1 RSSTRTLST
10 QCVATLGTTLRRKWM
25 ITRSYSELR
34 RLNTFEERYQY
45 LQLRGQVGNATFGYE
60 RYLNQRFYTSRE
72 WRQVREYVIARD
84 EGLDLGFPGYEIFDR
99 IIIHHMNPMTVED
112 IEHGNSDILNPEFL
126 ITTTHMTHNAIHY
139 GDERLLPRPLVE
151 RRPGDTRMW

>member
-1 RSSTRTLST
+1 
-10 QCVATLGTTLRRKWM
+10 M